1 MNVMKDYMYA
11 DQATRYQVVKNH
23 FERAVHDAKV
33 RQEKMKRGG
42 SGREERRGKGGKRG
56 EGAYVREGE
65 ERRGGQKRGWEEGR
79 SGLCLLCC
87 VFLSNKLQ
95 FIA

>member
-33 RQEKMKRGG
+33 RQEKM
-42 SGREERRGKGGKRG
+42 SKGGG
-56 EGAYVREGE
+56 
-65 ERRGGQKRGWEEGR
+65 
-79 SGLCLLCC
+79 
-87 VFLSNKLQ
+87 
-95 FIA
+95 

>member
-33 RQEKMKRGG
+33 RV
-42 SGREERRGKGGKRG
+42 REEKKIERRKREEWRDERSGEGRRG
-56 EGAYVREGE
+56 E
-65 ERRGGQKRGWEEGR
+65 
-79 SGLCLLCC
+79 
-87 VFLSNKLQ
+87 
-95 FIA
+95 

>member
-33 RQEKMKRGG
+33 R
-42 SGREERRGKGGKRG
+42 
-56 EGAYVREGE
+56 
-65 ERRGGQKRGWEEGR
+65 
-79 SGLCLLCC
+79 
-87 VFLSNKLQ
+87 
-95 FIA
+95 

>member
-33 RQEKMKRGG
+33 RV
-42 SGREERRGKGGKRG
+42 REEMNIERRKREEWRDERG
-56 EGAYVREGE
+56 GE
-65 ERRGGQKRGWEEGR
+65 ERRMRESACNR
-79 SGLCLLCC
+79 L
-87 VFLSNKLQ
+87 
-95 FIA
+95 

>member
-33 RQEKMKRGG
+33 RQGRMKRRG
-42 SGREERRGKGGKRG
+42 SGREERRGK
-56 EGAYVREGE
+56 GAYVREGE